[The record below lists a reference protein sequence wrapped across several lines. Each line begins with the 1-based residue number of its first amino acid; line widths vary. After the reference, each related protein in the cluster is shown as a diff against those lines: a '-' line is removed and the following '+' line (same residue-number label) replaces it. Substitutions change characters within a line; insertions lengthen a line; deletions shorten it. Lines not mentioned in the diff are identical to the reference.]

1 MFTDSGICWVI
12 WCVSAF
18 AFRWFS
24 LQGDKF
30 DSFDYSLTPNTKIV
44 VLVFPAI
51 DGRHKSDKASFHKI
65 KNK

>member
-30 DSFDYSLTPNTKIV
+30 DSFDYPLTLTFSTVKKEKSPMKLREYRKINR
-44 VLVFPAI
+44 P
-51 DGRHKSDKASFHKI
+51 K
-65 KNK
+65 